1 MDRFSIED
9 FKDKIDSLYRLCIV
23 AARRASQINQ
33 TESRPLVVTHSKK
46 PTVIALE
53 EILSGKVTYR
63 VINDDEEGF
72 VE

>member
-1 MDRFSIED
+1 MDQFSIED
-9 FKDKIDSLYRLCIV
+9 FKDKIDSLYRLSIV

-33 TESRPLVVTHSKK
+33 VESRPLVASHSKK

-53 EILSGKVTYR
+53 EILNGKVTYR